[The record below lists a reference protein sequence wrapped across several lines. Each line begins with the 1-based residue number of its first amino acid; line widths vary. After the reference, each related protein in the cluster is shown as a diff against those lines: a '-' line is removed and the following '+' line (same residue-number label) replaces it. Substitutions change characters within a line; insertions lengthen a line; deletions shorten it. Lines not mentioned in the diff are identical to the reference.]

1 MVINLEEHLTE
12 NEVARR
18 LGVVPRT
25 IARWE
30 AQGVIPPAIRLG
42 PRLKKHHWPSV
53 VKALGL
59 DEATAGKEAANASR

>member
-1 MVINLEEHLTE
+1 MTINLNDYITE

-30 AQGVIPPAIRLG
+30 ADAVIPPALRLG
-42 PRLKKHHWPSV
+42 PRLKKHNWPAV
-53 VKALGL
+53 CEALNL
-59 DEATAGKEAANASR
+59 PTGKEARCGN